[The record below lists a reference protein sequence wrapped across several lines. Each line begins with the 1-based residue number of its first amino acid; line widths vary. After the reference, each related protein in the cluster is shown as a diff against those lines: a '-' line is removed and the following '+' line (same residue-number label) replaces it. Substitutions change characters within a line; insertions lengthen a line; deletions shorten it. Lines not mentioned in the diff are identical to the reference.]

1 MEAKVLRP
9 DVVGIPSSD
18 RVTLLLAEHAT
29 ARMRDGAAGAGAGAG
44 GGAAAAGGAPLA
56 GPPGEV
62 NGYPRAFAEQLRA
75 KLNSD
80 GFGQV
85 TALLT
90 HLNLDGVP
98 AGPGGVPAAAPSA
111 HPFTIITAIMRARE
125 MIFYHALFGYKSV
138 LPGVPLV
145 AYIATERALTGQ
157 LGWVICFAGL
167 CYHLVDRRLTRRV
180 SMLSSTRSGVAICS
194 WTSRRWSSW
203 SGLMPWMRSPPTT

>member
-98 AGPGGVPAAAPSA
+98 AGPGGVPAAAPPA

-125 MIFYHALFGYKSV
+125 MISTTRCLGTSPSCLGFLS
-138 LPGVPLV
+138 LP
-145 AYIATERALTGQ
+145 
-157 LGWVICFAGL
+157 
-167 CYHLVDRRLTRRV
+167 
-180 SMLSSTRSGVAICS
+180 
-194 WTSRRWSSW
+194 TSRRSAPSRANLA
-203 SGLMPWMRSPPTT
+203 G